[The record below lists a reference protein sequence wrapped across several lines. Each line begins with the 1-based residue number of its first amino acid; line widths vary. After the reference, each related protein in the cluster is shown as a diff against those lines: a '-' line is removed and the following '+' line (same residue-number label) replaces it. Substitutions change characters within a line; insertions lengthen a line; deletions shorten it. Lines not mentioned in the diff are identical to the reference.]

1 MNTHNFLAP
10 WRGYAALIS
19 VFVAMAVLPP
29 AATAATVT
37 YSDSSCTS
45 FAVSGTPPN
54 QTVTCVTAGGGTP
67 VCAPTANPASPLAG
81 QQTTISANCS
91 NQPTANSYVW
101 TDSSASTACTSLTG
115 PTCDVM
121 KSRARTV
128 TYTVKASN
136 AAGAGLPATIDVTW
150 R

>member
-19 VFVAMAVLPP
+19 VSVAMAVLPL

-37 YSDSSCTS
+37 YAGSSCTS

-54 QTVTCVTAGGGTP
+54 QTVTCVGGSGVP
-67 VCAPTANPASPLAG
+67 VCAPTANPASPTVG
-81 QQTTISANCS
+81 QWTTISANCS

-101 TDSSASTACTSLTG
+101 TGGPCIYETG
-115 PTCDVM
+115 PTCAVKKDR
-121 KSRARTV
+121 STTV
-128 TYTVKASN
+128 EYTVKASN
-136 AAGAGLPATIDVTW
+136 GAGTGSATQISVTW
-150 R
+150 Q